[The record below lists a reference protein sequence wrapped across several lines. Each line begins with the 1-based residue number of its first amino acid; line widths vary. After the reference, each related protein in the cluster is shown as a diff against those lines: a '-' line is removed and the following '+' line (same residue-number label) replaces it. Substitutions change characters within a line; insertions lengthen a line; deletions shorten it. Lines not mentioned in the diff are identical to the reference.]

1 MRFHV
6 ICPVFRRF
14 AIALVFSLP
23 LALFAG
29 TPFPFRVNPEDSLK
43 RSVCADSLLR
53 YSFTLLGTR
62 YQRGG
67 TSSQG
72 FDCSGFACHVYA
84 KAGVDLPRTSRDQGR
99 IGEEIDL
106 SDVVP
111 GDLLFFRGSR
121 SESIGHVAIVS
132 RVEGDSVWMIHASSV
147 RKRVVEDRLQDLGY
161 YTSRF
166 VGARRVLPHCAD
178 TPE

>member
-1 MRFHV
+1 MPFRV
-6 ICPVFRRF
+6 KSPVFRRF
-14 AIALVFSLP
+14 ITFLLLAVPFALS
-23 LALFAG
+23 AG
-29 TPFPFRVNPEDSLK
+29 PASSFRLNPGDSL
-43 RSVCADSLLR
+43 SPALCADSLLP

-72 FDCSGFACHVYA
+72 FDCSGFACHVYS
-84 KAGVDLPRTSRDQGR
+84 KAGIELPRTSRDQGR
-99 IGEEIDL
+99 VGEEIAL
-106 SDVVP
+106 ADVIP
-111 GDLLFFRGSR
+111 GDLLFFKGSR

-132 RVEGDSVWMIHASSV
+132 RVEGESVWMIHASSV

-166 VGARRVLPHCAD
+166 VGARRVLPRCEES
-178 TPE
+178 PE